1 MCYPL
6 EITRRVAVTRRFTK
20 APELLAPSRHW
31 RAPESASTLAIVKV
45 EPSGEQSGGLGEID
59 ESPDHR
65 PEQSPE
71 KRRGAGVWL
80 TNTNHNPGVIAAI
93 RRWRKTLPGD
103 PHFGD
108 RLSASGFG
116 GPAAAARAA
125 DRLLG
130 DRDAASRELSLGA
143 LQVWQALSER
153 IIGKPT
159 QDEVTLAFTDL
170 VDFSQW
176 ALGAGD
182 DATLKLLR
190 QVAQVVEPPL
200 LEVGGQVV
208 KRMGDGI
215 MACFPD
221 PVTAIAAVM
230 VAGEALKSVEVE
242 GYAPVMRVGIHTGR
256 PQRIGSDW
264 LGVDV
269 NIAARVMEC
278 AGKGGVLVSGA
289 TLERLTPE
297 QLDELGV
304 YAKRLRRPM
313 FAHRLSGLP
322 PDITMYRLETR
333 RDLAAADTTKDRPSQ
348 E

>member
-1 MCYPL
+1 
-6 EITRRVAVTRRFTK
+6 
-20 APELLAPSRHW
+20 
-31 RAPESASTLAIVKV
+31 VKV
-45 EPSGEQSGGLGEID
+45 EPSGEGSGGLGEVD
-59 ESPDHR
+59 ESSRHDD
-65 PEQSPE
+65 QSHN
-71 KRRGAGVWL
+71 RGAVGWL
-80 TNTNHNPGVIAAI
+80 NNTNHNPAVIAAI
-93 RRWRKTLPGD
+93 RRARMALPGD

-116 GPAAAARAA
+116 GAAAAARAA

-130 DRDAASRELSLGA
+130 DRDAASREISLGA
-143 LQVWQALSER
+143 LQVWEALRER
-153 IIGKPT
+153 AGRTPT
-159 QDEVTLAFTDL
+159 QAEVTLVFTDL
-170 VDFSQW
+170 VGFSSW
-176 ALGAGD
+176 ALESGD

-190 QVAQVVEPPL
+190 KVAQVVEPPL

-221 PVTAIAAVM
+221 PVTAIAAVL
-230 VAGEALKSVEVE
+230 VARDALKSVDVD
-242 GYAPVMRVGIHTGR
+242 GYTPIMRVGIHTGR

-269 NIAARVMEC
+269 NIAARVMEN
-278 AGKGGVLVSGA
+278 AGKGGVLITGA
-289 TLERLTPE
+289 TMERLTPE

-313 FAHRLSGLP
+313 FAQRLSGVP
-322 PDITMYRLETR
+322 PDITIYRLETR
-333 RDLAAADTTKDRPSQ
+333 RELAASDTTNERPSQ

>member
-1 MCYPL
+1 MLRRRHCPL
-6 EITRRVAVTRRFTK
+6 SDA
-20 APELLAPSRHW
+20 
-31 RAPESASTLAIVKV
+31 ASTLAIVKV
-45 EPSGEQSGGLGEID
+45 EPSGGRSGGLGEVD
-59 ESPDHR
+59 ESSDSQFDESSR
-65 PEQSPE
+65 
-71 KRRGAGVWL
+71 KRSRRRAWL
-80 TNTNHNPGVIAAI
+80 DDTNHHPGVIAAL
-93 RRWRKTLPGD
+93 RRARKALPGD

-130 DRDAASRELSLGA
+130 DRDAASREISLGA
-143 LQVWQALSER
+143 LQVWQAMRER
-153 IIGKPT
+153 VGRQPA
-159 QDEVTLAFTDL
+159 QDEVTLVFTDL
-170 VDFSQW
+170 VEFSRW
-176 ALGAGD
+176 ALDAGD

-190 QVAQVVEPPL
+190 RVAQVVEPPL

-221 PVTAIAAVM
+221 PVTAIAAVF
-230 VAGEALKSVEVE
+230 VAREALKNVEVE
-242 GYAPVMRVGIHTGR
+242 GYTPVMRVGIHTGR

-278 AGKGGVLVSGA
+278 AGKGGVLISGA
-289 TLERLTPE
+289 TLELLTPE
-297 QLDELGV
+297 ELDELGV
-304 YAKRLRRPM
+304 AAKRLRRPM
-313 FAHRLSGLP
+313 FAHRLTGVP
-322 PDITMYRLETR
+322 PDVTIYRLETR
-333 RDLAAADTTKDRPSQ
+333 SDLSAAESAEDSSLQ

>member
-1 MCYPL
+1 M
-6 EITRRVAVTRRFTK
+6 
-20 APELLAPSRHW
+20 
-31 RAPESASTLAIVKV
+31 KV
-45 EPSGEQSGGLGEID
+45 EPSGERSGGLGEEVD
-59 ESPDHR
+59 ESPDDR
-65 PEQSPE
+65 PEQSQR
-71 KRRGAGVWL
+71 KRRGAAGWL
-80 TNTNHNPGVIAAI
+80 ANTNSNPGVIAAI
-93 RRWRKTLPGD
+93 RRWRRSLPGD

-116 GPAAAARAA
+116 GPAAAARAT

-130 DRDAASRELSLGA
+130 DRDAVSRELSLGA

-153 IIGKPT
+153 VVRKPT
-159 QDEVTLAFTDL
+159 QDEVTLVFTDL
-170 VDFSQW
+170 VDFSKW
-176 ALGAGD
+176 ALQAGD

-190 QVAQVVEPPL
+190 RVAQVVEPPL

-215 MACFPD
+215 MASFAD
-221 PVTAIAAVM
+221 PVTAIAAIM
-230 VAGEALKSVEVE
+230 VASEALKAVEVE
-242 GYAPVMRVGIHTGR
+242 GYTPVMRVGIHTGR

-278 AGKGGVLVSGA
+278 AGKGGVLISGA

-304 YAKRLRRPM
+304 YPKRLRRPM
-313 FAHRLSGLP
+313 FAHRLTGVP
-322 PDITMYRLETR
+322 PDITMYRLEIR
-333 RDLAAADTTKDRPSQ
+333 KDLAAADTTNHSTSQ

>member
-1 MCYPL
+1 
-6 EITRRVAVTRRFTK
+6 
-20 APELLAPSRHW
+20 
-31 RAPESASTLAIVKV
+31 VKV
-45 EPSGEQSGGLGEID
+45 EPSGERSGGLGEVD
-59 ESPDHR
+59 ESSRHDH
-65 PEQSPE
+65 QSH
-71 KRRGAGVWL
+71 KRGAVGWL
-80 TNTNHNPGVIAAI
+80 NNTNHNPGVIAAI
-93 RRWRKTLPGD
+93 RRARMALPGD

-116 GPAAAARAA
+116 GAAAAARAA

-130 DRDAASRELSLGA
+130 DRDAASREISLGA
-143 LQVWQALSER
+143 LQVWEALRER
-153 IIGKPT
+153 AGRKPT
-159 QDEVTLAFTDL
+159 QAEVTLVFTDL
-170 VDFSQW
+170 VGFSSW
-176 ALGAGD
+176 ALESGD

-190 QVAQVVEPPL
+190 KVAQVVEPPL

-221 PVTAIAAVM
+221 PVTAIAAVL
-230 VAGEALKSVEVE
+230 VARDALKSVDVD
-242 GYAPVMRVGIHTGR
+242 GYTPIMRVGIHTGR

-269 NIAARVMEC
+269 NIAARVMEN
-278 AGKGGVLVSGA
+278 AGKGGVLITGA
-289 TLERLTPE
+289 TMERVTPE

-304 YAKRLRRPM
+304 YAKRLRRPV
-313 FAHRLSGLP
+313 FAQRLSGVP

-333 RDLAAADTTKDRPSQ
+333 RELAASDTTNERPSQ

>member
-1 MCYPL
+1 MS
-6 EITRRVAVTRRFTK
+6 VA
-20 APELLAPSRHW
+20 
-31 RAPESASTLAIVKV
+31 ASTLTNVKV
-45 EPSGEQSGGLGEID
+45 EPPGDRSGGLGEVD
-59 ESPDHR
+59 ESSDDQSG
-65 PEQSPE
+65 QSP
-71 KRRGAGVWL
+71 KHRGRGPGWL
-80 TNTNHNPGVIAAI
+80 HSTNHNPGVIAAI
-93 RRWRKTLPGD
+93 RRARKALPGD

-143 LQVWQALSER
+143 LQVWQALTEG
-153 IIGKPT
+153 IGRKPT
-159 QDEVTLAFTDL
+159 QDEVTLVFTDL
-170 VDFSQW
+170 VGFSSW
-176 ALGAGD
+176 ALEAGD
-182 DATLKLLR
+182 EATLKLLR

-215 MACFPD
+215 MAVFPD
-221 PVTAIAAVM
+221 PVTAIAAVS
-230 VAGEALKSVEVE
+230 VAREVLKNVEVE
-242 GYAPVMRVGIHTGR
+242 GYTPVMRVGIHTGR

-278 AGKGGVLVSGA
+278 ASKGGVLISGA

-297 QLDELGV
+297 ELEELGV
-304 YAKRLRRPM
+304 YPKRLRRPM
-313 FAHRLSGLP
+313 FSHRLSGVP
-322 PDITMYRLETR
+322 SDITIYRLETR
-333 RDLAAADTTKDRPSQ
+333 RELAAADTTNDDPSRG
-348 E
+348 

>member
-1 MCYPL
+1 M
-6 EITRRVAVTRRFTK
+6 
-20 APELLAPSRHW
+20 
-31 RAPESASTLAIVKV
+31 KV
-45 EPSGEQSGGLGEID
+45 EPSGEGSGGLGEVD
-59 ESPDHR
+59 ESSRHDD
-65 PEQSPE
+65 QSHN
-71 KRRGAGVWL
+71 RGAVGWL
-80 TNTNHNPGVIAAI
+80 NNTNHNPAVIAAI
-93 RRWRKTLPGD
+93 RRARMALPGD

-116 GPAAAARAA
+116 GAAAAARAA

-130 DRDAASRELSLGA
+130 DRDAASREISLGA
-143 LQVWQALSER
+143 LQVWEALRER
-153 IIGKPT
+153 AGRTPT
-159 QDEVTLAFTDL
+159 QAEVTLVFTDL
-170 VDFSQW
+170 VGFSSW
-176 ALGAGD
+176 ALESGD

-190 QVAQVVEPPL
+190 KVAQVVEPPL

-221 PVTAIAAVM
+221 PVTAIAAVL
-230 VAGEALKSVEVE
+230 VACDALKSVDVD
-242 GYAPVMRVGIHTGR
+242 GYTPIMRVGIHTGR

-269 NIAARVMEC
+269 NIAARVMEN
-278 AGKGGVLVSGA
+278 AGKGGVLITGA
-289 TLERLTPE
+289 TMERLTPE

-313 FAHRLSGLP
+313 FAQRLSGVP
-322 PDITMYRLETR
+322 PDITIYRLETR
-333 RDLAAADTTKDRPSQ
+333 RELAASDTTNERPSQ

>member
-1 MCYPL
+1 
-6 EITRRVAVTRRFTK
+6 
-20 APELLAPSRHW
+20 
-31 RAPESASTLAIVKV
+31 VKV
-45 EPSGEQSGGLGEID
+45 EPSGERSGGLGEVD
-59 ESPDHR
+59 ESSRHDH
-65 PEQSPE
+65 QSH
-71 KRRGAGVWL
+71 KRGAVGWL
-80 TNTNHNPGVIAAI
+80 NNTNHNPGVIAAI
-93 RRWRKTLPGD
+93 RRARMALPGD

-116 GPAAAARAA
+116 GAAAAARAA

-130 DRDAASRELSLGA
+130 DRDAASREISLGA
-143 LQVWQALSER
+143 LQVWEALRER
-153 IIGKPT
+153 AGRTPT
-159 QDEVTLAFTDL
+159 QAEVTLVFTDL
-170 VDFSQW
+170 VGFSSW
-176 ALGAGD
+176 ALESGD

-190 QVAQVVEPPL
+190 KVAQVVEPPL

-221 PVTAIAAVM
+221 PVTAIAAVL
-230 VAGEALKSVEVE
+230 VARDALKSVDVD
-242 GYAPVMRVGIHTGR
+242 GYTPIMRVGIHTGR

-269 NIAARVMEC
+269 NIAARVMEN
-278 AGKGGVLVSGA
+278 AGKGGVLITGA
-289 TLERLTPE
+289 TMERLTPE

-313 FAHRLSGLP
+313 FAQRLSGVP
-322 PDITMYRLETR
+322 PDITIYRLETR
-333 RDLAAADTTKDRPSQ
+333 RELAASDTTNERPSQ

>member
-1 MCYPL
+1 VVAAL
-6 EITRRVAVTRRFTK
+6 RRARR
-20 APELLAPSRHW
+20 A
-31 RAPESASTLAIVKV
+31 
-45 EPSGEQSGGLGEID
+45 
-59 ESPDHR
+59 
-65 PEQSPE
+65 
-71 KRRGAGVWL
+71 
-80 TNTNHNPGVIAAI
+80 
-93 RRWRKTLPGD
+93 LPGD
-103 PHFGD
+103 PYFGD
-108 RLSASGFG
+108 RLSTSGFG

-130 DRDAASRELSLGA
+130 DRDAASREISLGA
-143 LQVWQALSER
+143 LQVWQALTDR
-153 IIGKPT
+153 VGRKPA
-159 QDEVTLAFTDL
+159 QDEVTLVFTDL
-170 VDFSQW
+170 VDFSRW
-176 ALGAGD
+176 ALEAGD

-221 PVTAIAAVM
+221 QVTAIAAVS
-230 VAGEALKSVEVE
+230 VAREALKSVEVD
-242 GYAPVMRVGIHTGR
+242 GYTPVMRVGIHTGR

-278 AGKGGVLVSGA
+278 ASKGGVLISGA
-289 TLERLTPE
+289 TLEHLTPE

-304 YAKRLRRPM
+304 AAKRLRRPLL
-313 FAHRLSGLP
+313 AHRLSGVP
-322 PDITMYRLETR
+322 SDITIYRLETR
-333 RDLAAADTTKDRPSQ
+333 RDLSAAHASDDRPPQ